1 VSADL
6 FRASAA
12 NRKCRD
18 WGWAKTGGSRPP
30 IVIVLDGRRQHR
42 LAPGM
47 APPVTCP
54 STIAANLIGVPA
66 DGAEAES
73 AGAHS
78 PSVDLEVGGES
89 LKAYPIHRTRQHGR
103 YFRLPHCVSLFEPA
117 FERLLQMYRNAFLR
131 SFGATRP

>member
-6 FRASAA
+6 FRVSAA

-42 LAPGM
+42 LARGM
-47 APPVTCP
+47 APRHMPVDHRGE
-54 STIAANLIGVPA
+54 LIGVPA

-73 AGAHS
+73 AGCS
-78 PSVDLEVGGES
+78 QPMIS
-89 LKAYPIHRTRQHGR
+89 
-103 YFRLPHCVSLFEPA
+103 
-117 FERLLQMYRNAFLR
+117 
-131 SFGATRP
+131 RP